1 MSKRIPI
8 DKPCGSTEVR
18 VVPRALD
25 GPYRL
30 LFEKNPQPMWVYDVE
45 TLAFLAVNLAAID
58 QYGYSNSEFMGM
70 TIRDIRPAEDIPALL
85 DIVTLQPKGFG
96 KPTKCK
102 HHKKSGSVID
112 VEITSCDLDWS
123 GRHARLVLAADIT
136 ERNRMEERLSQSE
149 ESYRQFVEQSPDA
162 MLVHRQGVIVFANRA
177 CVLLFGVESAGEL
190 IGKQMFDFVHQDD
203 REGVRQR
210 IREFDHD
217 FTSVRHS
224 ETRLIGLNG
233 KETYTEVVACSIS
246 YHGRPAMQVVYRDI
260 SQRKQAEKRLL
271 ESEASLAAAQRV
283 AHLGSWQRDLID
295 LDDWENNP
303 LRWSN
308 EIFRILGYTV
318 GEVEPSRANFDRTIH
333 PDDRDRIR
341 EVMSAA
347 IRERR
352 PYTASYRIIL
362 PNGAQRNVYSQAE
375 IIYDEKTTKPLKV
388 IGIVQDVTDRT
399 RAEERFRSLLEAAPD
414 AIVIVNRKREVVLV
428 NRQTEILLGYTRDE
442 LLSRSFY
449 TLVPKGMRG
458 LHHAHY
464 GEFFDHARVRPMSMG
479 PETRGLRKDGS
490 EFPVEISLSPLE
502 TEDGVLVVTIIR
514 DVTERKKAEEKFYKA
529 FHANPEPI
537 TIATVSEGRYIDVND
552 SFLRIT
558 GYLRGEVIGRT
569 SVELKFWEGTED
581 RSKFVEKLQKHS
593 SVRNLEINFFTKSGE
608 KRTGIISGDNIDID
622 GQMCVIAIIQDLTD
636 QKALEK
642 QLRQSQKMEAIGQL
656 SGGIAHDFNN
666 LLSVIIGYS
675 DAIGERLPPNDPLQ
689 KMCEQVKKAGQS
701 AASLTRQLLAFSR
714 QQVLEPKILDLNAI
728 VRNVEKMLRRLI
740 GEDIDFSTVLEPELG
755 SIKADQGQIEQV
767 LVNLVVNARDA
778 MPHGGRLSIE
788 TANVDLDQGY
798 ALRHPPQ
805 LPGPYVS
812 LTVSDTGIGMDPE
825 TQAHIFDPFFTTKEI
840 GKGTGLGLST
850 VYGVVR
856 QSGGN
861 IWVYSELG
869 HGTTFKIYLPLIDR
883 APHSEKSSRGPA
895 ETLRGTE
902 TILVVEDAEALR
914 ELTSRLLSESGYTV
928 LEAGHPDQAF
938 EIARTY
944 NGPIHLLLTDIVMP
958 GMNGRALAD
967 KLVSIR
973 PDLRLVFMSGYTG
986 FTHSGLI
993 DPDLIL
999 LSKPFTR
1006 ETLLRKLHEVLAL
1019 NGELKEK

>member
-1 MSKRIPI
+1 
-8 DKPCGSTEVR
+8 
-18 VVPRALD
+18 
-25 GPYRL
+25 
-30 LFEKNPQPMWVYDVE
+30 MWVYDVE
-45 TLAFLAVNLAAID
+45 TLVFLAVNLAAIE

-70 TIRDIRPAEDIPALL
+70 TIQNIRPAGEIPALL
-85 DIVTLQPKGFG
+85 EIIALQDKGLERS
-96 KPTKCK
+96 TRCK
-102 HHKKSGSVID
+102 HHRKNGSVID

-123 GRHARLVLAADIT
+123 GRSARLVLAADIT
-136 ERNRMEERLSQSE
+136 ERKRTEERLSQSE
-149 ESYRQFVEQSPDA
+149 QSYRQFVEQSPDA
-162 MLVHRQGVIVFANRA
+162 MLVHRQGGILFANRA
-177 CVLLFGVESAGEL
+177 CVLLFGVESAREL
-190 IGKQMFDFVHQDD
+190 IGKQMLNFVHQDD
-203 REGVRQR
+203 LEAVRQR
-210 IREFDHD
+210 IREYDRD
-217 FTSVRHS
+217 FTSVRHN

-246 YHGRPAMQVVYRDI
+246 YLGEPAMQVTYRDI

-295 LDDWENNP
+295 LDDWEHNP
-303 LRWSN
+303 LRWSD
-308 EIFRILGYTV
+308 EIFRILGYSV
-318 GEVEPSRANFDRTIH
+318 GGVEPSRANFDRTIH

-352 PYTASYRIIL
+352 PYTANYRIIL
-362 PNGAQRNVYSQAE
+362 PNGTQRNIYSQAD
-375 IIYDEKTTKPLKV
+375 IIYDEKTKKPLKLV
-388 IGIVQDVTDRT
+388 GIVQDVTDRT

-414 AIVIVNRKREVVLV
+414 AIVIVNRERKIVLV
-428 NRQTEILLGYTRDE
+428 NRQTEILLGYTRDG
-442 LLSRSFY
+442 LLGRSFY
-449 TLVPKGMRG
+449 TLVPKGMRD
-458 LHHAHY
+458 LHHVHY
-464 GEFFDHARVRPMSMG
+464 DEFFDHARVRPMSMG
-479 PETRGLRKDGS
+479 SETCGLRKDGS

-502 TEDGVLVVTIIR
+502 TEDGVLVITIIR
-514 DVTERKKAEEKFYKA
+514 DVTERKKAEEKFSKA

-569 SVELKFWEGTED
+569 SIELKFWGGTED
-581 RSKFVEKLQKHS
+581 RSKFVEKLKKHA

-608 KRTGIISGDNIDID
+608 KRTGMISGENIDIE
-622 GQMCVIAIIQDLTD
+622 GQMCVIAIVQDLTD

-675 DAIGERLPPNDPLQ
+675 EVIEERLPPNDPLQ
-689 KMCEQVKKAGQS
+689 KMCEQIKKAGQS

-714 QQVLEPKILDLNAI
+714 QQVLEPKVVDLNAI

-740 GEDIDFSTVLEPELG
+740 GEDIDFSTSLEPVLG
-755 SIKADQGQIEQV
+755 SVKADQGQIEQV

-778 MPHGGRLSIE
+778 MPHGGRLRIE
-788 TANVDLDQGY
+788 TANVDLDEGY
-798 ALRHPPQ
+798 TRRHPPQ
-805 LPGPYVS
+805 QPGPYVS
-812 LTVSDTGIGMDPE
+812 LTISDTGIGMDAE

-869 HGTTFKIYLPLIDR
+869 LGTTFKIYLPLIDR
-883 APHSEKSSRGPA
+883 APHSEKSGLWPA
-895 ETLRGTE
+895 RSLRGTE

-914 ELTSRLLSESGYTV
+914 ELASTFLSESGYTV
-928 LEAGHPDQAF
+928 LEAGHPERAF
-938 EIARTY
+938 EISRTY
-944 NGPIHLLLTDIVMP
+944 NGPIHLLLTDMVMP

-973 PDLRLVFMSGYTG
+973 PEMRVLFMSGYSG
-986 FTHSGLI
+986 FTHTGLI
-993 DPDLIL
+993 DSDLIL
-999 LSKPFTR
+999 LPKPFTK

-1019 NGELKEK
+1019 DGELKEK